1 MMRTAFSIQDYLQ
14 QGKTFSRTD
23 NRFSEEDIRFVN
35 RRRSFSFNDRFG
47 YTVSNSLIY
56 RYRLPGSCCAT

>member
-14 QGKTFSRTD
+14 QGETFSRTD

-47 YTVSNSLIY
+47 YTVSNNLIY
-56 RYRLPGSCCAT
+56 R